1 MKLITDN
8 DTKPFLSEISPS
20 QTKTTST
27 ALAKGFSRAIAPLQ
41 FPTDNLDNE
50 WECLLVQ
57 SQRINQMA
65 AQLEAMILQFKTMA
79 STLQEKGKPYKS
91 ICQYLP
97 VSVPWVIQKPDETFI
112 LTMQKVDIL
121 QAERQAAQ
129 LAQQLRQLF
138 RSKEQREQSQQWE

>member
-8 DTKPFLSEISPS
+8 YTKPLLSEISPS

-27 ALAKGFSRAIAPLQ
+27 AIAPLQ
-41 FPTDNLDNE
+41 FPADDLDNE
-50 WECLLVQ
+50 WESLLVQ
-57 SQRINQMA
+57 AQRINQMA

-97 VSVPWVIQKPDETFI
+97 VSVPWLIQKPDETFV

-138 RSKEQREQSQQWE
+138 KSKEQRSLSQQWD

>member
-1 MKLITDN
+1 MKENTDN
-8 DTKPFLSEISPS
+8 DTQPFAIEFLPS

-27 ALAKGFSRAIAPLQ
+27 ALVGRAIAPMQ
-41 FPTDNLDNE
+41 FPKDDTDNE
-50 WECLLVQ
+50 WDCLLVQ
-57 SQRINQMA
+57 AQRINQMA
-65 AQLEAMILQFKTMA
+65 AQLEAMILEFKAIA

-97 VSVPWVIQKPDETFI
+97 VSVPWVIQKPDESFV

-129 LAQQLRQLF
+129 LAQQLRQQS
-138 RSKEQREQSQQWE
+138 RSKEWRSQSQQGE